1 MNGQLSDLARAE
13 LETLAAEGIVPSW
26 DDVAELNAL
35 GWQVE
40 TPETRRELARGSPVS
55 VGGVTLRPLTLAGW
69 AWFERVGEQCRDQN
83 AALAYAMAHG
93 ANVCRERSGWRL
105 LFDLLRG
112 KAGES
117 ELDCATPIDVWE
129 WRRKIRATERELV
142 LAVAEVIDQD
152 RGPELPPRKDSPGLA
167 DLSAVIVAAVGGDPD
182 TWERQVRI
190 GYVGEVMAAVARSQG
205 TGDGKPDPN
214 DPRIQAQAAIIW
226 AVKKIRQRHAAAVEN
241 AAAGT
246 GGGSN
251 GG

>member
-13 LETLAAEGIVPSW
+13 LEALAAEGIVPSW

-40 TPETRRELARGSPVS
+40 TPETRRELARGSPVP

-93 ANVCRERSGWRL
+93 SDAALDDMTAANVR
-105 LFDLLRG
+105 
-112 KAGES
+112 
-117 ELDCATPIDVWE
+117 E

-152 RGPELPPRKDSPGLA
+152 RGPELPTRKDSPGLA
-167 DLSAVIVAAVGGDPD
+167 DLSAVIVAAVGGDPA

-205 TGDGKPDPN
+205 TCDGKPDPN

-226 AVKKIRQRHAAAVEN
+226 AVKKIRQRHAEAVEN

>member
-13 LETLAAEGIVPSW
+13 LETLAAEGILPSW

-93 ANVCRERSGWRL
+93 SDATLDDMTTANVR
-105 LFDLLRG
+105 
-112 KAGES
+112 
-117 ELDCATPIDVWE
+117 E

-226 AVKKIRQRHAAAVEN
+226 AVKKIRQRHAEADRN